1 MSPGAMEDDLPLKPD
16 TPWGTEV
23 RTLMREQHQG
33 FDDAFAQVM
42 EKYFSRGDAQPLV
55 DLLVRGRVEP
65 GERALRFLAATINPA
80 NASSSGVEIRY
91 RLGVDENRRPGR
103 PRRAGGTASSPAGAA
118 DPPAASAVMAI
129 AQASSP
135 AALESAAA
143 ATREPAKNINLS
155 AVEAFTAEQK
165 AVLFIC
171 AGTLTLAKGGN
182 AGPRFWDCLI
192 RALNAEAHWWP
203 QSRFP
208 LKAKPVRID
217 ARKGRE
223 KEPELEIRSRVLAS
237 FVQARV
243 DRGDGYDSAITLT
256 HEDLIKTGKAEGWT
270 GRIGR
275 KTVKDAYDAHA
286 KAKRKK

>member
-1 MSPGAMEDDLPLKPD
+1 MEDDLPLKPD

-23 RTLMREQHQG
+23 RTLMREQDQG

-42 EKYFSRGDAQPLV
+42 EKYFGMGDAQPLV

-65 GERALRFLAATINPA
+65 GERALRFLATTINPA
-80 NASSSGVEIRY
+80 IAGSSGVEIRY

-103 PRRAGGTASSPAGAA
+103 PRRAGGAASSPACAA
-118 DPPAASAVMAI
+118 EPPAASAVMAI
-129 AQASSP
+129 ARASSP
-135 AALESAAA
+135 AAPEPAAA
-143 ATREPAKNINLS
+143 ATPEPAKIIDLS
-155 AVEAFTAEQK
+155 VVGAFTAEQK
-165 AVLFIC
+165 AVLFLC
-171 AGTLTLAKGGN
+171 AGTLTLAKGRN
-182 AGPRFWDCLI
+182 PGPRFWDCLI

-208 LKAKPVRID
+208 VRAKLVRTD
-217 ARKGRE
+217 GRKGRE

-243 DRGDGYDSAITLT
+243 DCGDGYDAAITLT
-256 HEDLIKTGKAEGWT
+256 HEDLIETGKAEGCT
-270 GRIGR
+270 GKIGR

-286 KAKRKK
+286 KTKRKK